1 MEYAI
6 FLECDIPPLSKVI
19 ILAYL
24 KFMGWEIEIDSI
36 DLDNIFPMHNL

>member
-1 MEYAI
+1 MKYVI

-24 KFMGWEIEIDSI
+24 KFMWW
-36 DLDNIFPMHNL
+36 